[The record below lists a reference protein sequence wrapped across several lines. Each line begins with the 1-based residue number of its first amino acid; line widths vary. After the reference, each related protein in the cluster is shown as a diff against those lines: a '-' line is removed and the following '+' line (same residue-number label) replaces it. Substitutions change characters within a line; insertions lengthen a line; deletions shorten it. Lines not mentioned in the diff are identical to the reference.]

1 MEAAG
6 DTSQTADAGQNE
18 VVVGQGYTPQLTF
31 TGSGLPISPVYAGS
45 GFVFNTYNASRS
57 IHFRNGIHAS
67 KPALPRP
74 VAYGSDYTAQ
84 HRGSTGV
91 VRVEKN
97 MEAVGPAPV
106 DPMQNFA
113 PHKFEESAPATESV
127 TPQEENAAKK
137 EYKNAGRRAYKSENR
152 GNTETRRN
160 TPIKAD

>member
-1 MEAAG
+1 VEAAG
-6 DTSQTADAGQNE
+6 EISQTADAGQNE

-31 TGSGLPISPVYAGS
+31 TGSGMPISPVYAGS
-45 GFVFNTYNASRS
+45 GFVFNKYNASRS

-74 VAYGSDYTAQ
+74 IAYGSDYSAQ

-113 PHKFEESAPATESV
+113 PQRFKESSV
-127 TPQEENAAKK
+127 SENITPQEENAVNK

-160 TPIKAD
+160 NPIKAD

>member
-1 MEAAG
+1 M
-6 DTSQTADAGQNE
+6 
-18 VVVGQGYTPQLTF
+18 
-31 TGSGLPISPVYAGS
+31 PISPVYAGS
-45 GFVFNTYNASRS
+45 GFVFNKYNASRS

-74 VAYGSDYTAQ
+74 IAYGSDYSAQ

-113 PHKFEESAPATESV
+113 PQQFKESSAGEV
-127 TPQEENAAKK
+127 ITPQEENAAKK

-152 GNTETRRN
+152 ENTETRRN
-160 TPIKAD
+160 NPIKAD

>member
-1 MEAAG
+1 M
-6 DTSQTADAGQNE
+6 
-18 VVVGQGYTPQLTF
+18 
-31 TGSGLPISPVYAGS
+31 PISPVYAGS
-45 GFVFNTYNASRS
+45 GFVFNKYNASRS

-74 VAYGSDYTAQ
+74 IAYGSDYSAQ

-113 PHKFEESAPATESV
+113 PQRFKESSV
-127 TPQEENAAKK
+127 SENITPQEENAVNK

-160 TPIKAD
+160 NPIKAD

>member
-6 DTSQTADAGQNE
+6 EISQTADAGQNE

-31 TGSGLPISPVYAGS
+31 TGSGMPISPVYAGS
-45 GFVFNTYNASRS
+45 GFVFNKYNASRS

-74 VAYGSDYTAQ
+74 IAYGSDYSAQ

-113 PHKFEESAPATESV
+113 PQQFKESSV
-127 TPQEENAAKK
+127 SENITPQEENAVNK

-160 TPIKAD
+160 NPIKAD

>member
-1 MEAAG
+1 VEAAG
-6 DTSQTADAGQNE
+6 EISQTADAGQNE

-31 TGSGLPISPVYAGS
+31 TGSGMPISPVYAGS
-45 GFVFNTYNASRS
+45 GFVFNKYNASRS

-74 VAYGSDYTAQ
+74 IAYGSDYSAQ

-113 PHKFEESAPATESV
+113 PQQFKESSV
-127 TPQEENAAKK
+127 SENITPQEENAVNK

-160 TPIKAD
+160 NPIKAD

>member
-6 DTSQTADAGQNE
+6 EISQTADAGQNE

-31 TGSGLPISPVYAGS
+31 TGSGMPISPVYAGS
-45 GFVFNTYNASRS
+45 GFVFNKYNASRS

-74 VAYGSDYTAQ
+74 IAYGSDYSAQ

-113 PHKFEESAPATESV
+113 PQQFKESSV
-127 TPQEENAAKK
+127 SENITPQEENAVNK

-152 GNTETRRN
+152 ENTETRRN
-160 TPIKAD
+160 NPIKAD

>member
-6 DTSQTADAGQNE
+6 EISQTADAGQNE

-31 TGSGLPISPVYAGS
+31 TGSGMPISPVYAGS
-45 GFVFNTYNASRS
+45 GFVFNKYNASRS

-74 VAYGSDYTAQ
+74 IAYGSDYSAQ

-113 PHKFEESAPATESV
+113 PQQFKESSADEVV
-127 TPQEENAAKK
+127 TPQEENATKK

-160 TPIKAD
+160 NPIKVD